1 MIAPAAAA
9 YRPFWS
15 GTPAMPAYPRFF
27 GTTSAVTATP
37 AATSP
42 RSHRRSYRGSQPT
55 AGT

>member
-9 YRPFWS
+9 YSPFCS

-37 AATSP
+37 AITSP
-42 RSHRRSYRGSQPT
+42 RSHRRS
-55 AGT
+55 